1 MESFYD
7 FFSLISSDSS
17 RILDLLFRLVIN
29 TVFTV
34 IIARWFYFPKSRRTD
49 FLFTYIL
56 VGFGIFMLI
65 HLMGDAKLKTGIAM
79 GLFAI
84 FCIMRYRTES
94 VPIRE
99 MTYLFLIIAMA
110 AINGLAWVADI
121 SDKHPEFFAPELT
134 AIIEL
139 TVTNILF
146 VAVIWIAEG
155 GKWARQRSSKYIKY
169 DKIELIVPE
178 RREELIEDLKKR
190 TGLNIQEVTVGP
202 LDFLKDVALLKVYYT
217 ENGQVESDETLKSM
231 KSMNS
236 VFKKAFVLAAAALVA
251 QVTYAQ
257 SDDFGY
263 EVGLEGETKIADNLK
278 LELAAEMRT
287 QDNAQRIDRYM
298 VGAGLSYK
306 LFSNKEK
313 TFSVKVNGGFDYLRI
328 NKLQEKN
335 IKYFDEN
342 DGLVENENFN
352 VNVGDVK
359 GYNLTD
365 GYWQNRYRVNVGVQV
380 SYDINKRW
388 SVSLR
393 ETLRYNHYCKATTTR
408 TKYRVDEEIS
418 EKNDDGTYNW
428 VVSPYTYSDD
438 YVGEDNLDEDGN
450 VIGKSLNRET
460 VNKGK
465 DRTFLYSK
473 LTVNYD
479 IRKCPVDLFVSADY
493 GRGLTKHASK
503 WKFTGG
509 VDYKINKYNKL
520 TLSYRYS
527 TDGDDDEGNG
537 HLVGLGYKFDF

>member
-17 RILDLLFRLVIN
+17 RILDLLFRLMIN

-139 TVTNILF
+139 TVTNVLF
-146 VAVIWIAEG
+146 VAVIWIAED
-155 GKWARQRSSKYIKY
+155 GKWAHSRSSKYIKY

-178 RREELIEDLKKR
+178 KREELIEDLKKR
-190 TGLNIQEVTVGP
+190 TGLNIQDVTIGP
-202 LDFLKDVALLKVYYT
+202 LDFLKDVALIKVFY
-217 ENGQVESDETLKSM
+217 EEDKQEESDDTIKPI
-231 KSMNS
+231 KAMNS
-236 VFKKAFVLAAAALVA
+236 VFKRTFVLAVAAVLA

-263 EVGLEGETKIADNLK
+263 ELGLEGETKIANNLK
-278 LELAAEMRT
+278 LEVAAEMRT
-287 QDNAQRIDRYM
+287 QDDAQRIDRYM

-306 LFSNKEK
+306 LFSNKAK
-313 TFSVKVNGGFDYLRI
+313 TFSVKVNGGFDYLWT
-328 NKLQEKN
+328 NKLAEKN
-335 IKYFDEN
+335 IKYFDAN
-342 DGLVENENFN
+342 DDLVEGEYF
-352 VNVGDVK
+352 NVGDEK
-359 GYNLTD
+359 GYNVTD
-365 GYWQNRYRVNVGVQV
+365 GYWQDRYRINVGAQV

-388 SVSLR
+388 SVSLK

-408 TKYRVDEEIS
+408 TKYRYDENIS
-418 EKNDDGTYNW
+418 ELDEDGNPIW
-428 VVSPYTYSDD
+428 IMSPYKYSDD
-438 YVGEDNLDEDGN
+438 YVGEDNLDENGN
-450 VIGKSLNRET
+450 VIGKSLNQET
-460 VNKGK
+460 VTKRK

-479 IRKCPVDLFVSADY
+479 IRKCPLDLFVSADY

-503 WKFTGG
+503 WKLTGG

>member
-1 MESFYD
+1 M
-7 FFSLISSDSS
+7 
-17 RILDLLFRLVIN
+17 LFRLMIN
-29 TVFTV
+29 TVSTV

-139 TVTNILF
+139 TVTNLLF

-155 GKWARQRSSKYIKY
+155 GKWARSRSSKYIKY

-178 RREELIEDLKKR
+178 RREEMIEDLKKR
-190 TGLNIQEVTVGP
+190 TGLNIQDVTIGP
-202 LDFLKDVALLKVYYT
+202 IDFLKDVALIKVFY
-217 ENGQVESDETLKSM
+217 EEDVQEESDDTIKPM
-231 KSMNS
+231 KAMNS
-236 VFKKAFVLAAAALVA
+236 VFKRTFVLALAAVLA

-263 EVGLEGETKIADNLK
+263 ELGLEGETKIADNLK

-287 QDNAQRIDRYM
+287 QDDAQRIDRYM

-306 LFSNKEK
+306 LFSNKAK
-313 TFSVKVNGGFDYLRI
+313 TFSVKMNGGFDYLWS
-328 NKLQEKN
+328 NKLAEKEV
-335 IKYFDEN
+335 KYFDEN
-342 DGLVENENFN
+342 DGLVEDGYFN
-352 VNVGDVK
+352 AGDEK

-388 SVSLR
+388 SVSFR

-408 TKYRVDEEIS
+408 TKYRYDEYNS
-418 EKNDDGTYNW
+418 GVNDDGTLDW
-428 VVSPYTYSDD
+428 IISPYEYSDD
-438 YVGEDNLDEDGN
+438 YDGEDNLDADGN
-450 VIGKSLNRET
+450 VIGKSLNQET
-460 VNKGK
+460 VNKRK

-479 IRKCPVDLFVSADY
+479 IRKCPLDLFVSADY